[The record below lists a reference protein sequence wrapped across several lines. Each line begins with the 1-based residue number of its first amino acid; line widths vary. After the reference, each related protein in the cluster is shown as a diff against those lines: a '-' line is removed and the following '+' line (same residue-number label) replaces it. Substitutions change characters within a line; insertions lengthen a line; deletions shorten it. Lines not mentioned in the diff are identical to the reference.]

1 MYGKNFAPGPYAMF
15 SNELLQPL
23 TFYGEDD
30 AEDPLIN
37 Q

>member
-1 MYGKNFAPGPYAMF
+1 MYAKNFAMSAYPVF
-15 SNELLQPL
+15 SMDQLQPL